1 VGKFLVTR
9 LWQSAI
15 TLLLASIVVFIGVR
29 QLPGDPAIAMAG
41 EDASPQR
48 LAELRRQLG
57 MDEPIVV
64 QYARMAA
71 GFLRGDWGR
80 STRTGAPVTGMVAD
94 TLPVTLALAL
104 YATLIA
110 VAVGVVLGVVA
121 ERFRGRWPEWL
132 ANGTVLVW
140 LSVPNF
146 WLGLLGILLFAVTL
160 GWLPASGLRGGN
172 LLLAIRDL
180 TLPALVL
187 STGIAA
193 AIMRQTRSS
202 MIATMRTDY
211 VRTARAKGLPSG
223 RVLLSYGLRN
233 SLIVVVTIVG
243 LQFGGLITGA
253 VVTERVFALP
263 GFGKLILDSVFTRDY
278 PVIQAVVLIT
288 TTAYVVIN
296 LGVDVLYS
304 IINPRIRTGAQT

>member
-1 VGKFLVTR
+1 
-9 LWQSAI
+9 
-15 TLLLASIVVFIGVR
+15 
-29 QLPGDPAIAMAG
+29 
-41 EDASPQR
+41 
-48 LAELRRQLG
+48 
-57 MDEPIVV
+57 
-64 QYARMAA
+64 
-71 GFLRGDWGR
+71 
-80 STRTGAPVTGMVAD
+80 VAD